1 MADKGKSQ
9 KLWGGRFSSDMSDIA
24 LDFSEST
31 AADSRMIA
39 EDIWGSE
46 AHAIMLAKCGI
57 IGEEDLRVILEWLEK
72 TRAEY
77 EAGAFTLKRELE
89 DVHMNVESHLRQN
102 AGPEFSGKLHTAR
115 SRNDQVATDCKM
127 HLRTRLLDVA
137 EAVSGLQAALL
148 AKAEGHEQTVMPGY
162 THTQHAQPISVAFWL
177 SSYASML
184 MRDQDRLAGAFAHA
198 NTCPLGAAALA
209 GTSFPTDRKLSA
221 KLLGFD
227 SVHEHALDLIG
238 SRDFVAEAIAAL
250 SILMANLSKIA
261 EEFVQ
266 WSTYEYGMIE
276 IDDAYSSGSSIMPQ
290 KKNPCIAELSR
301 GRAGLVFGRLMQILT
316 LMKALPSGYNR
327 DLQEDKPPL
336 WEALDCVEATTIAI
350 RAMVETC
357 TLKTQ
362 RMRELV
368 GRNFATATELAN
380 LLVAERGLPFRT
392 CHEIVGDLVGRLVK
406 EGKNLD
412 DHEAVQAILAEHGQD
427 LSLEEIAGVVDPVAC
442 LNRQV
447 SLGSTGPKEVRRMLK
462 ALGKGLAGH
471 EAQIAKRREGIEAA
485 WKETQGI
492 VVRVLGA
499 DGVSPPGPLS

>member
-1 MADKGKSQ
+1 MASQPKSQ

-24 LDFSEST
+24 LGFSEST
-31 AADSRMIA
+31 APDSHMIA

-46 AHAIMLAKCGI
+46 GHAIMLAKCGI

-77 EAGAFTLKRELE
+77 EAGEFALKRELE
-89 DVHMNVESHLRQN
+89 DVHMNVESHLRAG
-102 AGPEFSGKLHTAR
+102 AGPEFGGKLHTAR

-137 EAVSGLQAALL
+137 EVVSALQDTLL
-148 AKAEGHEQTVMPGY
+148 ARAEGHDQTVMPGY

-184 MRDQDRLAGAFAHA
+184 MRDQNRLAAAFTHA

-227 SVHEHALDLIG
+227 GVHEHALDLIG
-238 SRDFVAEAIAAL
+238 SRDFVAEAISAL
-250 SILMANLSKIA
+250 AILMANLSKIA
-261 EEFVQ
+261 EEFVL

-301 GRAGLVFGRLMQILT
+301 GRVGLVFGRLMQILT

-336 WEALDCVEATTIAI
+336 WEALDCVEATAIAI

-357 TLKTQ
+357 TLKTD

-406 EGKNLD
+406 AGKTLD
-412 DHEAVQAILAEHGQD
+412 DHVAVQAILADHDQH
-427 LSLEEIAGVVDPVAC
+427 LSLAEIASVVDPVAC

-462 ALGKGLAGH
+462 SLAKAAATH
-471 EAQIAKRREGIEAA
+471 RAATEKRRAQIDEAWA
-485 WKETQGI
+485 ETQRIVGGI
-492 VVRVLGA
+492 RSGKALA
-499 DGVSPPGPLS
+499 KLLK